1 MTVAEAGALIAA
13 LHVDRSRP
21 NHWLELGCG
30 TGTFTRAL
38 AELLPPGS
46 TITAVDSDED
56 ALRAVPATH
65 NGVRITALNADVQDP
80 LPGPMD
86 GVLLANVLHFV
97 EGKEALLARIAHLTR
112 NVVIIEYDT
121 ARPLI
126 PWVPFPLPRI
136 KAVKQFANAGFDRVF
151 DLGERPSRYGNVPL
165 YAMAFSSGKHPS
177 INLPNTWT

>member
-1 MTVAEAGALIAA
+1 MIVAEARALIAA
-13 LHVDRSRP
+13 LHVEHAQP
-21 NHWLELGCG
+21 NRWVELGCG

-46 TITAVDSDED
+46 AIMAVDRDET
-56 ALRAVPATH
+56 ALRAVPAMH
-65 NGVRITALNADVQDP
+65 NGVRITALNADLEDP

-97 EGKEALLARIAHLTR
+97 ENKEALLARIAQMARTVLL
-112 NVVIIEYDT
+112 VEYDT
-121 ARPLI
+121 SRPLI

-136 KAVKQFANAGFDRVF
+136 KAVELFAEAGFNHTVL
-151 DLGERPSRYGNVPL
+151 LGERPSRYGNGPL

>member
-1 MTVAEAGALIAA
+1 MTVVEARALIAA

-21 NHWLELGCG
+21 GHWLELGCG
-30 TGTFTRAL
+30 TGTFTLAL

-46 TITAVDSDED
+46 AIMAVDRDE
-56 ALRAVPATH
+56 AVLRSLPAMH
-65 NGVRITALNADVQDP
+65 NGVQITALNADVEDP

-97 EGKEALLARIAHLTR
+97 ESKETLLQRIAQVAPTVLL
-112 NVVIIEYDT
+112 VEYDT
-121 ARPLI
+121 PRPLV
-126 PWVPFPLPRI
+126 PWVPFPLPR
-136 KAVKQFANAGFDRVF
+136 KSAVELFAEAGFNHTVL
-151 DLGERPSRYGNVPL
+151 LGERPSRYGNGPL

>member
-1 MTVAEAGALIAA
+1 MLGHAPIHHT
-13 LHVDRSRP
+13 RP

-38 AELLPPGS
+38 AELLSPGS

-97 EGKEALLARIAHLTR
+97 EGKEALLARIAQVAPSVLL
-112 NVVIIEYDT
+112 VEYDT

-126 PWVPFPLPRI
+126 PWVPFPLPR
-136 KAVKQFANAGFDRVF
+136 KTAVPLFARAGFEDAIF
-151 DLGERPSRYGNVPL
+151 LSERPSRYGNGPL
-165 YAMAFSSGKHPS
+165 YAMAFTHGHA
-177 INLPNTWT
+177 LEGA